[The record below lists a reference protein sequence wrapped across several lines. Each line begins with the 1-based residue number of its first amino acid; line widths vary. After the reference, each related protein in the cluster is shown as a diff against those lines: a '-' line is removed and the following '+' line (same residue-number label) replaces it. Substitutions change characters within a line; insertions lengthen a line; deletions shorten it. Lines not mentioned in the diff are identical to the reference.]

1 MNELAPHTRFF
12 RTADFYRVIVVVLCF
27 FASIPSAWAIE
38 DPGKELGE
46 VGIVTQLGTKVDFT
60 IPFTNSDGKTV
71 TLGEIAGDRPLIVVP
86 AYYRCPRMCGLVV
99 AGVISLINQL
109 DLELGSDYR
118 VVTVSIDPSETFDK
132 AAAAKRR
139 QVGELKTPKNGEVGW
154 SFLVGSEENVTAL
167 MKSIGFKYIKDKD
180 EYAHGSAIMILT
192 AHGEIS
198 QYFTG
203 IDYSPSDARLAL
215 VEASKGRIGSAIDH
229 IFLFCFRYDHAQG
242 KYTLAVVNLVR
253 VIGLAT
259 LVLLVGLIFVLLRSR
274 KSVAPL

>member
-1 MNELAPHTRFF
+1 MPG
-12 RTADFYRVIVVVLCF
+12 V
-27 FASIPSAWAIE
+27 WAIE
-38 DPGKELGE
+38 NPGEELND
-46 VGIVTQLGTKVDFT
+46 VGVVTQLGTKVDFT
-60 IPFTNSDGKTV
+60 LPFINSDGNTI
-71 TLGEIAGDRPLIVVP
+71 TLGQIAGDRPLIVVP
-86 AYYRCPRMCGLVV
+86 AYYRCPRMCGLVI
-99 AGVISLINQL
+99 AGVINLINQL